1 MLPPGT
7 RVKGY
12 RALPWGGDEHKSQMG
27 NLLNIAIHHNVP
39 LSRFLH
45 KPKNLVVEGVQRW
58 GEGGGE

>member
-45 KPKNLVVEGVQRW
+45 KPKNLAVEGVQR
-58 GEGGGE
+58 